1 MTTDIER
8 QAIIEGWTMS
18 RITKSKDEN
27 GHPIWLLDGIPVY
40 KYERII
46 YQPIDSINHVKL
58 YKDRETKEVIYKRE
72 IENKDVFNETLL
84 MYWNLDN

>member
-1 MTTDIER
+1 
-8 QAIIEGWTMS
+8 MS
-18 RITKSKDEN
+18 RITKSKDEK
-27 GHPIWLLDGIPVY
+27 GCSVWLLDGIPVY

-58 YKDRETKEVIYKRE
+58 YRDRETKEVIYKRE